1 MTINPRGPRGYP
13 LVGSLL
19 KLASP
24 NRLKWLQSMTD
35 RYGDVVAFKLVN
47 KQFYL
52 INHPDLVKDM
62 LTRHSAHY
70 SKRTLS
76 FKIIKMVLGESTFTS
91 MGEEWRRK
99 RLAVQPSFHK
109 TKIINLAAIM
119 TDCIEEMLAHWET
132 LCDEG
137 QTVELTD
144 AMMEITLKVVVKA
157 LFSSALSDKDISAIA
172 EAFTPLL
179 EATNRRITIPIQF
192 LNTLPLASNKKYQGY
207 IQTLDDIIYR
217 IIKER
222 RATADKPMDLLQML
236 MDATDEDTGMP
247 LTDQELR
254 NEAMTMLI
262 AGHETTANALCWLWT
277 ILSDQ
282 SGIRKNIEREVDE
295 VLGDRLPVAA
305 DFPNLPYCLKVF
317 KETMRLYP
325 PVPML
330 PRHVEENAMLGNYHI
345 KGGTDVLFSPYLLH
359 RHPDFWHQ
367 PEVFDP
373 SRFDEAAQR
382 ERHTFAYIPF
392 GGGPR
397 LCLGNNFA
405 LMEAVFIVAMTSQRF
420 RLNLTANAKIEPL
433 TGLTMKPKYGVP
445 VMLQRRVA
453 ADKVR

>member
-1 MTINPRGPRGYP
+1 MTINPQGPKGYP
-13 LVGSLL
+13 LIGSLS

-24 NRLKWLQSMTD
+24 NRLEWLQSITD
-35 RYGDVVAFKLVN
+35 TYGDVVAFNLVK

-52 INHPDLVKDM
+52 VNHPDLVKDI
-62 LTRHSAHY
+62 LTRHSANY
-70 SKRTLS
+70 TKRTLS
-76 FKIIKMVLGESTFTS
+76 FKIVKAVLGESTFTS
-91 MGEEWRRK
+91 MGDEWRRK
-99 RLAVQPSFHK
+99 RLTVQPSFHK
-109 TKIINLAAIM
+109 TKIINLASIM
-119 TDCIEEMLAHWET
+119 TDCIEEMLSQWDI

-144 AMMEITLKVVVKA
+144 AMMEITLKVVVKT
-157 LFSSALSDKDISAIA
+157 LFSSALSDADIQSIA
-172 EAFTPLL
+172 DAFTPLL

-192 LNTLPLASNKKYQGY
+192 LNSLPLTSNKKYQGY
-207 IQTLDDIIYR
+207 IKTLDDLIYK

-222 RATADKPMDLLQML
+222 SASADKPMDLLQML
-236 MDATDEDTGMP
+236 MDATDEDTGLP
-247 LTDQELR
+247 LTAQELR

-282 SGIRKNIEREVDE
+282 SEIRTNIEREVDE
-295 VLGDRLPVAA
+295 VLGDRRPVAS
-305 DFPNLPYCLKVF
+305 DFANLPYCLKAF

-330 PRHVEENAMLGNYHI
+330 PRHVEKDAILGNYHI

-359 RHPDFWHQ
+359 RHPDFWDQ

-373 SRFDEAAQR
+373 NRFDEVAQR
-382 ERHTFAYIPF
+382 DRHTFAYVPF

-397 LCLGNNFA
+397 MCLGNNFA
-405 LMEAVFIVAMTSQRF
+405 LMEAVFIVAMTTQRF
-420 RLNLTANAKIEPL
+420 RLNLTSDAKIEPL

-445 VMLQRRVA
+445 VVLQRRA
-453 ADKVR
+453 TAGKTF